1 MIQSNIDIL
10 EEAVVSRRRLNRDVA
25 RSLVEC
31 GIDAS
36 QAACDAIGIPPGSSW
51 GEVAKRALFEEI
63 ALSGRRP
70 RTQATPVF
78 HRERKLPTSL

>member
-1 MIQSNIDIL
+1 MIQKNIDIL

-31 GIDAS
+31 SLDAS
-36 QAACDAIGIPPGSSW
+36 PAACDALGMPAGSSW

-63 ALSGRRP
+63 AISGRRP
-70 RTQATPVF
+70 RTLSTPVF
-78 HRERKLPTSL
+78 HRERKMPTSL